1 MIEMLIFHAHI
12 IGALYG
18 FTKRW
23 QEENIK
29 EGLLAVAVI
38 GLVFMIGWAIT
49 GPIAKLL
56 TPTGGFTVQWFTT
69 DTLSLIILLPIEV
82 VVFRLFFMEKRTHQ
96 QPA

>member
-12 IGALYG
+12 VGALYG

-23 QEENIK
+23 QETNIK

-56 TPTGGFTVQWFTT
+56 TPATGFSVVWFTT
-69 DTLSLIILLPIEV
+69 DTLSLLILLPIEA
-82 VVFRLFFMEKRTHQ
+82 VVFKLFFLDKARNNT
-96 QPA
+96 

>member
-12 IGALYG
+12 VGALYG

-49 GPIAKLL
+49 GPIAKML
-56 TPTGGFTVQWFTT
+56 TPKAGFPVLWFTT
-69 DTLSLIILLPIEV
+69 DTLSLLILLPIEA
-82 VVFRLFFMEKRTHQ
+82 VVFKLFFFDKKSKTS
-96 QPA
+96 